1 MKKLRPL
8 LAVLLMILLLQGCKT
23 ANAQPA
29 PSESIHTSSQ
39 PSKPAG
45 EETQPPVEVSPLAV
59 EDFLDFENSSYP
71 RENPVEFVMIHFT
84 SAVMLDR
91 ENPYD
96 YDLVRGIF
104 VENRLG
110 IHYIIDRDG
119 TVYCFLP
126 ESRSAWHAGKGSFG
140 DEKYTD
146 NMNRHSIGIELMAIG
161 SQEDMS
167 IYLHPEEYDR
177 LNEELIG
184 FTDAQYE
191 ALGRL
196 VQDICQRHEI
206 AVDRQHIIGHQEYNP
221 SKNDPGELFDWAR
234 FMDLVSEK

>member
-1 MKKLRPL
+1 MRKLF
-8 LAVLLMILLLQGCKT
+8 AVLLTMLLLVGCAAET
-23 ANAQPA
+23 ATPVST
-29 PSESIHTSSQ
+29 PSTPTSSQ
-39 PSKPAG
+39 SAQATIPG
-45 EETQPPVEVSPLAV
+45 TEPPVEVSPLAV

-71 RENPVEFVMIHFT
+71 RENPVEFVMIHVT

-104 VENRLG
+104 VDYNLG

-119 TVYCFLP
+119 TIYCLLP

-146 NMNRHSIGIELMAIG
+146 NMNRYSIGIELMGIG

-167 IYLHPEEYDR
+167 IYLQPEEYAA
-177 LNEELIG
+177 LNEEWIG
-184 FTDAQYE
+184 FTDAQYA
-191 ALGRL
+191 ALGAL

-206 AVDRQHIIGHQEYNP
+206 SMNRQHIIGHQAYNP
-221 SKNDPGELFDWAR
+221 AKNDPGELFDWAH
-234 FMDLVSEK
+234 FMGILG

>member
-1 MKKLRPL
+1 MKKLCVL
-8 LAVLLMILLLQGCKT
+8 LAVMLLALTGCKPEMT
-23 ANAQPA
+23 DTMPT
-29 PSESIHTSSQ
+29 ESIHTSSQ
-39 PSKPAG
+39 P
-45 EETQPPVEVSPLAV
+45 TQPSTQVAPPPVEVSPLAV
-59 EDFLDFENSSYP
+59 QDFLEFDKSSYP

-104 VENRLG
+104 VDYNLG

-119 TVYCFLP
+119 TIYCFLP
-126 ESRSAWHAGKGSFG
+126 ETRSAWHAGKGSFG

-146 NMNRHSIGIELMAIG
+146 NMNRHSIGIELMGIG

-177 LNEELIG
+177 LDASLIG
-184 FTDAQYE
+184 FTDAQYT
-191 ALGRL
+191 ALGNL

-206 AVDRQHIIGHQEYNP
+206 EMDRQHIIGHQEYNP
-221 SKNDPGELFDWAR
+221 AKNDPGELFDWAR
-234 FMDLVSEK
+234 FMGILSQK

>member
-1 MKKLRPL
+1 MKKLCVL
-8 LAVLLMILLLQGCKT
+8 LAVMLLALTGCKPEMT
-23 ANAQPA
+23 DTMPTE
-29 PSESIHTSSQ
+29 PVHTSSQ
-39 PSKPAG
+39 PIQPS
-45 EETQPPVEVSPLAV
+45 TQVAPPPVEVSPLAV
-59 EDFLDFENSSYP
+59 QDFLEFENSSYP

-104 VENRLG
+104 VDYNLG

-119 TVYCFLP
+119 TIYCFLP
-126 ESRSAWHAGKGSFG
+126 ETRSAWHAGKGSFG

-146 NMNRHSIGIELMAIG
+146 NMNRHSIGIELMGIG

-167 IYLHPEEYDR
+167 IYLHPEEYER
-177 LNEELIG
+177 LNASLIG
-184 FTDAQYE
+184 FTDAQYT
-191 ALGRL
+191 ALGNL

-206 AVDRQHIIGHQEYNP
+206 EMDRQHIIGHQEYNP
-221 SKNDPGELFDWAR
+221 AKNDPGELFDWAY
-234 FMDLVSEK
+234 FMALLA

>member
-1 MKKLRPL
+1 MRRLCACLIL
-8 LAVLLMILLLQGCKT
+8 LAMMLL
-23 ANAQPA
+23 PA
-29 PSESIHTSSQ
+29 CRTETVD
-39 PSKPAG
+39 SKPTEPMHTASG
-45 EETQPPVEVSPLAV
+45 SVQATTEGTKPPVEVSPLAV
-59 EDFLDFENSSYP
+59 PDFLDLDNSSYP
-71 RENPVEFVMIHFT
+71 REDPVEFVMIHFT

-91 ENPYD
+91 QNPYD

-104 VENRLG
+104 EDNRLG

-161 SQEDMS
+161 SQADMS

-177 LNEELIG
+177 LDEELIG
-184 FTDAQYE
+184 FTDAQY
-191 ALGRL
+191 ASLSAL

-206 AVDRQHIIGHQEYNP
+206 AVDRRHIIGHQEYNP
-221 SKNDPGELFDWAR
+221 AKNDPGELFDWAK
-234 FMDLVSEK
+234 FMDLTKEK

>member
-1 MKKLRPL
+1 MRKL
-8 LAVLLMILLLQGCKT
+8 LAVLLMALLLCGCKT
-23 ANAQPA
+23 ETA
-29 PSESIHTSSQ
+29 PPTSTASVPTSSQ
-39 PSKPAG
+39 P
-45 EETQPPVEVSPLAV
+45 TQSVTPPVEVSPLAV
-59 EDFLDFENSSYP
+59 EDFLDFENSSYL

-104 VENRLG
+104 VDYKLG

-119 TVYCFLP
+119 TIYCFLP

-146 NMNRHSIGIELMAIG
+146 NMNRYSIGIELMGIG

-167 IYLHPEEYDR
+167 IYLQPEEYACLD
-177 LNEELIG
+177 ETLIG
-184 FTDAQYE
+184 FTDAQYT
-191 ALGRL
+191 ALGAL
-196 VQDICQRHEI
+196 VQDICTRHEI
-206 AVDRQHIIGHQEYNP
+206 PIDRQHIIGHQEYNP
-221 SKNDPGELFDWAR
+221 AKNDPGELFNWAH
-234 FMDLVSEK
+234 FMDILTVKNF

>member
-1 MKKLRPL
+1 MKKL
-8 LAVLLMILLLQGCKT
+8 LAVLLAVMLLPGCKAET
-23 ANAQPA
+23 A
-29 PSESIHTSSQ
+29 PSEPVSTA
-39 PSKPAG
+39 SKP
-45 EETQPPVEVSPLAV
+45 TQATTEGTKPPVEVSPLAV
-59 EDFLDFENSSYP
+59 EDFLDFENASYP

-104 VENRLG
+104 EDNRLG

-119 TVYCFLP
+119 TIYCFLP

-146 NMNRHSIGIELMAIG
+146 NMNRHSIGIELMGIG

-167 IYLHPEEYDR
+167 IYLNPEEYHR
-177 LNEELIG
+177 LNKDLIG
-184 FTDAQYE
+184 FTDAQYT
-191 ALGRL
+191 ALAAL
-196 VQDICQRHEI
+196 VQDICARHEI
-206 AVDRQHIIGHQEYNP
+206 ALDRQHIIGHQEYNP
-221 SKNDPGELFDWAR
+221 AKNDPGGLFDWAH
-234 FMDLVSEK
+234 FMDILTAKNF

>member
-1 MKKLRPL
+1 M
-8 LAVLLMILLLQGCKT
+8 VLLLCGCKT
-23 ANAQPA
+23 ETA
-29 PSESIHTSSQ
+29 PPTSTASVPTSSQ
-39 PSKPAG
+39 P
-45 EETQPPVEVSPLAV
+45 TQSVTPPVEVSPLAV

-104 VENRLG
+104 VDYKLG

-119 TVYCFLP
+119 TIYCFLP

-146 NMNRHSIGIELMAIG
+146 NMNRYSIGIELMGIG

-167 IYLHPEEYDR
+167 IYLQPEEYACLDKT
-177 LNEELIG
+177 LIG
-184 FTDAQYE
+184 FTDAQYT
-191 ALGRL
+191 ALGAL
-196 VQDICQRHEI
+196 VQDICTRHEI
-206 AVDRQHIIGHQEYNP
+206 PMDRQHIIGHQEYNP
-221 SKNDPGELFDWAR
+221 AKNDPGELFDWAH
-234 FMDLVSEK
+234 FMDILTVKNF

>member
-1 MKKLRPL
+1 MKKLCVL
-8 LAVLLMILLLQGCKT
+8 LAVMLLALTGCKPEMT
-23 ANAQPA
+23 DTMPT
-29 PSESIHTSSQ
+29 ESIHTSSQ
-39 PSKPAG
+39 P
-45 EETQPPVEVSPLAV
+45 TQPSTQAAPPPVEVSPLAV
-59 EDFLDFENSSYP
+59 QDFLEFENSSYP

-104 VENRLG
+104 VDYNLG

-119 TVYCFLP
+119 TIYCFLP
-126 ESRSAWHAGKGSFG
+126 ETRSAWHAGKGSFG

-146 NMNRHSIGIELMAIG
+146 NMNRHSIGIELMGVG

-177 LNEELIG
+177 LDASLIG
-184 FTDAQYE
+184 FTDAQYT
-191 ALGRL
+191 ALGNL

-206 AVDRQHIIGHQEYNP
+206 EMDRQHIIGHQEYNP
-221 SKNDPGELFDWAR
+221 AKNDPGELFDWAY
-234 FMDLVSEK
+234 FMALLA

>member
-1 MKKLRPL
+1 MRKL
-8 LAVLLMILLLQGCKT
+8 LAVLLMVLLLCGCKT
-23 ANAQPA
+23 ETA
-29 PSESIHTSSQ
+29 PPTSTASVPTSSQ
-39 PSKPAG
+39 P
-45 EETQPPVEVSPLAV
+45 TQSVTPPVEVSPLAV

-104 VENRLG
+104 VDYKLG

-119 TVYCFLP
+119 TIYCFLP

-146 NMNRHSIGIELMAIG
+146 NMNRYSIGIELMGIG

-167 IYLHPEEYDR
+167 IYLQPEEYACLDKT
-177 LNEELIG
+177 LIG
-184 FTDAQYE
+184 FTDAQYT
-191 ALGRL
+191 ALGAL
-196 VQDICQRHEI
+196 VQDICTRHEI
-206 AVDRQHIIGHQEYNP
+206 PMDRQHIIGHQEYNP
-221 SKNDPGELFDWAR
+221 AKNDPGELFDWAH
-234 FMDLVSEK
+234 FMDILTVKNF

>member
-1 MKKLRPL
+1 MKKLFG
-8 LAVLLMILLLQGCKT
+8 ILLLVLILVGCKAET
-23 ANAQPA
+23 AAPTSAVSVPVSSRPAQTTT
-29 PSESIHTSSQ
+29 EGT
-39 PSKPAG
+39 K
-45 EETQPPVEVSPLAV
+45 PPVEVSPLAV
-59 EDFLDFENSSYP
+59 EDFLDLENASYP

-104 VENRLG
+104 EDNRLG

-119 TVYCFLP
+119 GIYCFLP

-146 NMNRHSIGIELMAIG
+146 NMNRYSIGIELMGIG

-167 IYLHPEEYDR
+167 IYLRPEEYDC
-177 LNEELIG
+177 LDEELLG
-184 FTDAQYE
+184 FTDAQYT
-191 ALGRL
+191 ALDAL
-196 VQDICQRHEI
+196 VEDICQRHEI
-206 AVDRQHIIGHQEYNP
+206 TMDRQHIIGHQEYNP
-221 SKNDPGELFDWAR
+221 AKNDPGELFDWAK
-234 FMDLVSEK
+234 FMERLTAEKG

>member
-1 MKKLRPL
+1 MRKL
-8 LAVLLMILLLQGCKT
+8 LAVLLMALLLCGCKT
-23 ANAQPA
+23 ETA
-29 PSESIHTSSQ
+29 PPTSTASMPTSSQ
-39 PSKPAG
+39 P
-45 EETQPPVEVSPLAV
+45 TQATTQGTTSPVEVSPLAV
-59 EDFLDFENSSYP
+59 EHFLDFENASYP

-104 VENRLG
+104 VDYKLG

-119 TVYCFLP
+119 TIYCFLP

-146 NMNRHSIGIELMAIG
+146 NMNRYSIGIELMGIG

-167 IYLHPEEYDR
+167 IYLQPEEYDR
-177 LNEELIG
+177 LDKDLIG
-184 FTDAQYE
+184 FTDAQYT
-191 ALGRL
+191 ALGAL
-196 VQDICQRHEI
+196 VRDICTRHEI
-206 AVDRQHIIGHQEYNP
+206 TMDRQHIIGHQEYNP
-221 SKNDPGELFDWAR
+221 AKNDPGELFEWVY
-234 FMDLVSEK
+234 FMDILTAENF